1 MTWELQQ
8 SVILYMVNTPC
19 YPMFTLGANKLEQ
32 GDRVFLVS
40 VKNSTGNIENK
51 EQNVQYLYLVCN
63 DIRLNVSSVM

>member
-1 MTWELQQ
+1 
-8 SVILYMVNTPC
+8 
-19 YPMFTLGANKLEQ
+19 MFTLGANKLEQ

-63 DIRLNVSSVM
+63 DIRLNVSLVM